1 MMDKAITKGIRVIKE
16 FGGGNEWAR
25 VMKEG

>member
-16 FGGGNEWAR
+16 FGGGNECAR
-25 VMKEG
+25 AVKEG